1 MDGDGARAQ
10 IRFEPSAGQDRLKT
24 LGVSDWPIYASGV
37 DDFEHRFTQDET
49 CYVIE
54 GEVTVTPRGGAPLV
68 FRKGDLATFAR
79 GTVVRWDMRVPFRKH
94 YRLG

>member
-1 MDGDGARAQ
+1 MDGDSKRAP
-10 IRFEPSAGQDRLKT
+10 ISLEPAAGRDRLEA
-24 LGVSDWPIYASGV
+24 LGVHDWPIYASGV
-37 DDFEHRFTQDET
+37 DDFEHRFAQDET

-54 GEVTVTPRGGAPLV
+54 GEVTVTPRGGASFV